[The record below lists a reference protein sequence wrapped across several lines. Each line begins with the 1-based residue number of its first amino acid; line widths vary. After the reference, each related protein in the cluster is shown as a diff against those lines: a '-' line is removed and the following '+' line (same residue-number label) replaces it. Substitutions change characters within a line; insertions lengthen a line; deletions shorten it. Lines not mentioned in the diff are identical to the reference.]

1 MQIVSSMTDD
11 KLQSLLDELYFDD
24 MIDFIE
30 EMPSSVVKRVLENYK
45 NENRSLINQF
55 LSYEEDSAGSLMT
68 IDDMIDFIEEMPSSV
83 VKRVLENY
91 KNENRSLINQFLSYE
106 EDSAGSLMTIEY
118 LSLKSHWTVR
128 ESLNYIRQKVKDL
141 ETIDV
146 AYVRDKNRVLIGEIS
161 LKNLLLSK
169 DEDIIEDVM
178 NKNVLYVTTS
188 TNQEEAIELFKKY
201 DLTVL
206 PVIDKEKIL
215 VGIIT
220 IDDMVDVIEEENT
233 EDFQKMAAMAP
244 SKEEYL
250 ESSVF
255 ELAKNRLTWLL
266 VLMVSATFT
275 GSIISKYEDIIEQM
289 VVLAAAI
296 PMLMDTGL
304 AKNRLTWLLVLMVSA
319 TFTGSIISKYE
330 DIIEQMVVLAAA
342 IPMLMDTGGNAGS
355 QSSTLVIRG
364 MALGEIKLKDWFRVV
379 WKELRVGIIVALG
392 LGLTGGNAGSQ
403 SSTLVIRGMA
413 LGEIKLKDWFRVVW
427 KELRV
432 GIIVALGLGLV
443 NFCRMRF
450 ILKQDMKISFLGEI
464 KLKDWFRVVWK
475 ELRVGIIVALG
486 LGLVN
491 FCRMRF
497 ILKQDMK
504 ISFLVSFTLGIVVVM
519 AKLVGGVLPLGAKK
533 KLLPYEIYF
542 KTRYENIIFSIFY
555 FGTSCCY
562 GKTCRWS
569 STTWS

>member
-1 MQIVSSMTDD
+1 MTKIKELLEKKDLKNLQEFLNSETSANIAEFIKENEEGEKENIILFRILSKEKAAEVFAELDADLQMQIVSSMTDD
-11 KLQSLLDELYFDD
+11 KLQSLLDELYF
-24 MIDFIE
+24 
-30 EMPSSVVKRVLENYK
+30 
-45 NENRSLINQF
+45 
-55 LSYEEDSAGSLMT
+55 
-68 IDDMIDFIEEMPSSV
+68 DDMIDFIEEMPSSV

-296 PMLMDTGL
+296 PMLMDTG
-304 AKNRLTWLLVLMVSA
+304 
-319 TFTGSIISKYE
+319 
-330 DIIEQMVVLAAA
+330 
-342 IPMLMDTGGNAGS
+342 GNAGS

-364 MALGEIKLKDWFRVV
+364 MA
-379 WKELRVGIIVALG
+379 
-392 LGLTGGNAGSQ
+392 
-403 SSTLVIRGMA
+403 
-413 LGEIKLKDWFRVVW
+413 
-427 KELRV
+427 
-432 GIIVALGLGLV
+432 
-443 NFCRMRF
+443 
-450 ILKQDMKISFLGEI
+450 LGEI

-533 KLLPYEIYF
+533 LKMDPAIMAGPLVTTIVDALALMMYF
-542 KTRYENIIFSIFY
+542 YIAMFLYKDILNI
-555 FGTSCCY
+555 
-562 GKTCRWS
+562 
-569 STTWS
+569 

>member
-1 MQIVSSMTDD
+1 MTKIRELLEKKDLKNLQEFLNSETSANIAEFIKENEEGEKENIILFRILSKEKAAEVFAELDADLQMQIVSSMTDD
-11 KLQSLLDELYFDD
+11 KLQSLLDELYF
-24 MIDFIE
+24 
-30 EMPSSVVKRVLENYK
+30 
-45 NENRSLINQF
+45 
-55 LSYEEDSAGSLMT
+55 
-68 IDDMIDFIEEMPSSV
+68 DDMIDFIEEMPSSV

-255 ELAKNRLTWLL
+255 K
-266 VLMVSATFT
+266 
-275 GSIISKYEDIIEQM
+275 
-289 VVLAAAI
+289 
-296 PMLMDTGL
+296 L

-364 MALGEIKLKDWFRVV
+364 MALGEIKLKDWF
-379 WKELRVGIIVALG
+379 K
-392 LGLTGGNAGSQ
+392 
-403 SSTLVIRGMA
+403 
-413 LGEIKLKDWFRVVW
+413 
-427 KELRV
+427 
-432 GIIVALGLGLV
+432 
-443 NFCRMRF
+443 
-450 ILKQDMKISFLGEI
+450 
-464 KLKDWFRVVWK
+464 VVWK

-533 KLLPYEIYF
+533 LKMDPAIMAGPLVTTIVDALALMMYF
-542 KTRYENIIFSIFY
+542 YIAMFLYKDILNI
-555 FGTSCCY
+555 
-562 GKTCRWS
+562 
-569 STTWS
+569 

>member
-1 MQIVSSMTDD
+1 MTKIRELLEKKDLKNLQEFLNSETSANIAEFIKENEEGEKENIILFRILSKEKAAEVFAELDGDLQMQIVSSMTDD
-11 KLQSLLDELYFDD
+11 KLQSLLDELYF
-24 MIDFIE
+24 
-30 EMPSSVVKRVLENYK
+30 
-45 NENRSLINQF
+45 
-55 LSYEEDSAGSLMT
+55 
-68 IDDMIDFIEEMPSSV
+68 DDMIDFIEEMPSSV

-188 TNQEEAIELFKKY
+188 TNQEDAIELFKKY

-275 GSIISKYEDIIEQM
+275 GSIISKYED
-289 VVLAAAI
+289 V
-296 PMLMDTGL
+296 
-304 AKNRLTWLLVLMVSA
+304 
-319 TFTGSIISKYE
+319 
-330 DIIEQMVVLAAA
+330 IEQMVVLAAA

-364 MALGEIKLKDWFRVV
+364 MA
-379 WKELRVGIIVALG
+379 
-392 LGLTGGNAGSQ
+392 
-403 SSTLVIRGMA
+403 
-413 LGEIKLKDWFRVVW
+413 
-427 KELRV
+427 
-432 GIIVALGLGLV
+432 
-443 NFCRMRF
+443 
-450 ILKQDMKISFLGEI
+450 LGEI

-533 KLLPYEIYF
+533 LKMDPAIMAGPLVTTIVDALALMMYF
-542 KTRYENIIFSIFY
+542 YIAMFLYKDVLNI
-555 FGTSCCY
+555 
-562 GKTCRWS
+562 
-569 STTWS
+569 

>member
-1 MQIVSSMTDD
+1 MTKIRELLEKKDLKNLQEFLNSETSANIAEFIKENEEGEKENIILFRILSKEKAAEVFAELDADLQMQIVSSMTDD

-55 LSYEEDSAGSLMT
+55 LSYEEDSAG
-68 IDDMIDFIEEMPSSV
+68 
-83 VKRVLENY
+83 
-91 KNENRSLINQFLSYE
+91 
-106 EDSAGSLMTIEY
+106 GLMTIEY

-188 TNQEEAIELFKKY
+188 TNQEDAIELFKKY

-296 PMLMDTGL
+296 PMLMDTG
-304 AKNRLTWLLVLMVSA
+304 
-319 TFTGSIISKYE
+319 
-330 DIIEQMVVLAAA
+330 
-342 IPMLMDTGGNAGS
+342 GNAGS

-364 MALGEIKLKDWFRVV
+364 MA
-379 WKELRVGIIVALG
+379 
-392 LGLTGGNAGSQ
+392 
-403 SSTLVIRGMA
+403 
-413 LGEIKLKDWFRVVW
+413 
-427 KELRV
+427 
-432 GIIVALGLGLV
+432 
-443 NFCRMRF
+443 
-450 ILKQDMKISFLGEI
+450 LGEI

-533 KLLPYEIYF
+533 LKMDPAIMAGPLVTTIVDALALMMYF
-542 KTRYENIIFSIFY
+542 YIAMFLYKDVLNI
-555 FGTSCCY
+555 
-562 GKTCRWS
+562 
-569 STTWS
+569 

>member
-1 MQIVSSMTDD
+1 MTKIRELLEKKDLKNLQEFLNSETSANIAEFIKENEEGEKENIILFRILSKEKAAEVFAELDADLQMQIVSSMTDD
-11 KLQSLLDELYFDD
+11 KLQSLLDELYF
-24 MIDFIE
+24 
-30 EMPSSVVKRVLENYK
+30 
-45 NENRSLINQF
+45 
-55 LSYEEDSAGSLMT
+55 
-68 IDDMIDFIEEMPSSV
+68 DDMIDFIEEMPSSV

-146 AYVRDKNRVLIGEIS
+146 AYVRDKNKVLIGEIS

-188 TNQEEAIELFKKY
+188 TNQEDAIELFKKY

-296 PMLMDTGL
+296 PMLMDTG
-304 AKNRLTWLLVLMVSA
+304 
-319 TFTGSIISKYE
+319 
-330 DIIEQMVVLAAA
+330 
-342 IPMLMDTGGNAGS
+342 GNAGS

-364 MALGEIKLKDWFRVV
+364 MA
-379 WKELRVGIIVALG
+379 
-392 LGLTGGNAGSQ
+392 
-403 SSTLVIRGMA
+403 
-413 LGEIKLKDWFRVVW
+413 
-427 KELRV
+427 
-432 GIIVALGLGLV
+432 
-443 NFCRMRF
+443 
-450 ILKQDMKISFLGEI
+450 LGEI

-533 KLLPYEIYF
+533 LKMDPAIMAGPLVTTIVDALALMMYF
-542 KTRYENIIFSIFY
+542 YIAMFLYKDILNI
-555 FGTSCCY
+555 
-562 GKTCRWS
+562 
-569 STTWS
+569 

>member
-1 MQIVSSMTDD
+1 MTKIRELLEKKDLKNLQEFLNSETSANIAEFIKENEEGEKENIILFRILSKEKAAEVFAELDGDLQMQIVSSMTDD
-11 KLQSLLDELYFDD
+11 KLQSLLDELYF
-24 MIDFIE
+24 
-30 EMPSSVVKRVLENYK
+30 
-45 NENRSLINQF
+45 
-55 LSYEEDSAGSLMT
+55 
-68 IDDMIDFIEEMPSSV
+68 DDMIDFIEEMPSSV

-169 DEDIIEDVM
+169 DEDIIENVM

-188 TNQEEAIELFKKY
+188 TNQEDAIELFKKY

-296 PMLMDTGL
+296 PMLMDTG
-304 AKNRLTWLLVLMVSA
+304 
-319 TFTGSIISKYE
+319 
-330 DIIEQMVVLAAA
+330 
-342 IPMLMDTGGNAGS
+342 GNAGS

-364 MALGEIKLKDWFRVV
+364 MA
-379 WKELRVGIIVALG
+379 
-392 LGLTGGNAGSQ
+392 
-403 SSTLVIRGMA
+403 
-413 LGEIKLKDWFRVVW
+413 
-427 KELRV
+427 
-432 GIIVALGLGLV
+432 
-443 NFCRMRF
+443 
-450 ILKQDMKISFLGEI
+450 LGEI

-533 KLLPYEIYF
+533 LKMDPAIMAGPLVTTIVDALALMMYF
-542 KTRYENIIFSIFY
+542 YIAMFLYKDVLNI
-555 FGTSCCY
+555 
-562 GKTCRWS
+562 
-569 STTWS
+569 

>member
-1 MQIVSSMTDD
+1 MTKIRELLEKKDLKNLQEFLNSETSANIAEFIKENEEGEKENIILFRILSKEKAAEVFAELDADLQMQIVSSMTDD
-11 KLQSLLDELYFDD
+11 KLQSLLDELYF
-24 MIDFIE
+24 
-30 EMPSSVVKRVLENYK
+30 
-45 NENRSLINQF
+45 
-55 LSYEEDSAGSLMT
+55 
-68 IDDMIDFIEEMPSSV
+68 DDMIDFIEEMPSSV

-296 PMLMDTGL
+296 PMLMDTG
-304 AKNRLTWLLVLMVSA
+304 
-319 TFTGSIISKYE
+319 
-330 DIIEQMVVLAAA
+330 
-342 IPMLMDTGGNAGS
+342 GNAGS

-379 WKELRVGIIVALG
+379 WKELRVGIV
-392 LGLTGGNAGSQ
+392 
-403 SSTLVIRGMA
+403 
-413 LGEIKLKDWFRVVW
+413 
-427 KELRV
+427 
-432 GIIVALGLGLV
+432 
-443 NFCRMRF
+443 
-450 ILKQDMKISFLGEI
+450 
-464 KLKDWFRVVWK
+464 
-475 ELRVGIIVALG
+475 VALG

-533 KLLPYEIYF
+533 LKMDPAIMAGPLVTTIVDALALMMYF
-542 KTRYENIIFSIFY
+542 YIAMFLYKDVLNI
-555 FGTSCCY
+555 
-562 GKTCRWS
+562 
-569 STTWS
+569 

>member
-1 MQIVSSMTDD
+1 MFTTKIRELLEKKDLKNLQEFLNSETSANIAEFIKENEEGEKENIILFRILSKEKAAEVFAELDADLQMQIVSSMTDD
-11 KLQSLLDELYFDD
+11 KLQSLLDELYF
-24 MIDFIE
+24 
-30 EMPSSVVKRVLENYK
+30 
-45 NENRSLINQF
+45 
-55 LSYEEDSAGSLMT
+55 
-68 IDDMIDFIEEMPSSV
+68 DDMIDFIEEMPSSV

-188 TNQEEAIELFKKY
+188 TNQEDAIELFKKY

-296 PMLMDTGL
+296 PMLMDTG
-304 AKNRLTWLLVLMVSA
+304 
-319 TFTGSIISKYE
+319 
-330 DIIEQMVVLAAA
+330 
-342 IPMLMDTGGNAGS
+342 GNAGS

-364 MALGEIKLKDWFRVV
+364 MA
-379 WKELRVGIIVALG
+379 
-392 LGLTGGNAGSQ
+392 
-403 SSTLVIRGMA
+403 
-413 LGEIKLKDWFRVVW
+413 
-427 KELRV
+427 
-432 GIIVALGLGLV
+432 
-443 NFCRMRF
+443 
-450 ILKQDMKISFLGEI
+450 LGEI

-533 KLLPYEIYF
+533 LKMDPAIMAGPLVTTIVDALALMMYF
-542 KTRYENIIFSIFY
+542 YIAMFLYKDVLNI
-555 FGTSCCY
+555 
-562 GKTCRWS
+562 
-569 STTWS
+569 

>member
-1 MQIVSSMTDD
+1 MTKIRELLVKKDLKNLQEFLNSETSANIAEFIKENEEGEKENIILFRILSKEKAAEVFAELDADLQMQIVSSMTDD
-11 KLQSLLDELYFDD
+11 KLQSLLDELYF
-24 MIDFIE
+24 
-30 EMPSSVVKRVLENYK
+30 
-45 NENRSLINQF
+45 
-55 LSYEEDSAGSLMT
+55 
-68 IDDMIDFIEEMPSSV
+68 DDMIDFIEEMPSSV

-296 PMLMDTGL
+296 PMLMDTG
-304 AKNRLTWLLVLMVSA
+304 
-319 TFTGSIISKYE
+319 
-330 DIIEQMVVLAAA
+330 
-342 IPMLMDTGGNAGS
+342 GNAGS

-364 MALGEIKLKDWFRVV
+364 MA
-379 WKELRVGIIVALG
+379 
-392 LGLTGGNAGSQ
+392 
-403 SSTLVIRGMA
+403 
-413 LGEIKLKDWFRVVW
+413 
-427 KELRV
+427 
-432 GIIVALGLGLV
+432 
-443 NFCRMRF
+443 
-450 ILKQDMKISFLGEI
+450 LGEI

-533 KLLPYEIYF
+533 LKMDPAIMAGPLVTTIVDALALMMYF
-542 KTRYENIIFSIFY
+542 YIAMFLYKDVLNI
-555 FGTSCCY
+555 
-562 GKTCRWS
+562 
-569 STTWS
+569 

>member
-1 MQIVSSMTDD
+1 MTKIRELLEKKDLKNLQEFLNSETSANIAEFIKENEEREKENIILFRILSKEKAAEVFAELDADLQMQIVSSMTDD
-11 KLQSLLDELYFDD
+11 KLQSLLDELYF
-24 MIDFIE
+24 
-30 EMPSSVVKRVLENYK
+30 
-45 NENRSLINQF
+45 
-55 LSYEEDSAGSLMT
+55 
-68 IDDMIDFIEEMPSSV
+68 DDMIDFIEEMPSSV

-141 ETIDV
+141 ETIDM

-169 DEDIIEDVM
+169 DEDIIENVM

-296 PMLMDTGL
+296 PMLMDTG
-304 AKNRLTWLLVLMVSA
+304 
-319 TFTGSIISKYE
+319 
-330 DIIEQMVVLAAA
+330 
-342 IPMLMDTGGNAGS
+342 GNAGS

-364 MALGEIKLKDWFRVV
+364 MA
-379 WKELRVGIIVALG
+379 
-392 LGLTGGNAGSQ
+392 
-403 SSTLVIRGMA
+403 
-413 LGEIKLKDWFRVVW
+413 
-427 KELRV
+427 
-432 GIIVALGLGLV
+432 
-443 NFCRMRF
+443 
-450 ILKQDMKISFLGEI
+450 LGEI

-519 AKLVGGVLPLGAKK
+519 AKLVGGVLPLGAKRLK
-533 KLLPYEIYF
+533 MDPAIMAGPLVTTIVDALALMMYF
-542 KTRYENIIFSIFY
+542 YIAMFLYKDVLNI
-555 FGTSCCY
+555 
-562 GKTCRWS
+562 
-569 STTWS
+569 

>member
-1 MQIVSSMTDD
+1 MTKIKELLEKKDLKNLQEFLNSETSANIAEFIKENEEGEKENIILFRILSKEKAAEVFAELDGDLQMQIVSSMTDD
-11 KLQSLLDELYFDD
+11 KLQSLLDELYF
-24 MIDFIE
+24 
-30 EMPSSVVKRVLENYK
+30 
-45 NENRSLINQF
+45 
-55 LSYEEDSAGSLMT
+55 
-68 IDDMIDFIEEMPSSV
+68 DDMIDFIEEMPSSV

-296 PMLMDTGL
+296 PMLMDTG
-304 AKNRLTWLLVLMVSA
+304 
-319 TFTGSIISKYE
+319 
-330 DIIEQMVVLAAA
+330 
-342 IPMLMDTGGNAGS
+342 GNAGS

-364 MALGEIKLKDWFRVV
+364 MA
-379 WKELRVGIIVALG
+379 
-392 LGLTGGNAGSQ
+392 
-403 SSTLVIRGMA
+403 
-413 LGEIKLKDWFRVVW
+413 
-427 KELRV
+427 
-432 GIIVALGLGLV
+432 
-443 NFCRMRF
+443 
-450 ILKQDMKISFLGEI
+450 LGEI

-533 KLLPYEIYF
+533 LKMDPAIMAGPLVTTIVDALALMMYF
-542 KTRYENIIFSIFY
+542 YIAMFLYKDVLNI
-555 FGTSCCY
+555 
-562 GKTCRWS
+562 
-569 STTWS
+569 

>member
-1 MQIVSSMTDD
+1 MTKIKELLEKKDLKNLQEFLNSETSANIAEFIKENEEGEKENIILFRILSKEKAAEVFAELDADLQMQIVSSMTDD
-11 KLQSLLDELYFDD
+11 KLQSLLDELYF
-24 MIDFIE
+24 
-30 EMPSSVVKRVLENYK
+30 
-45 NENRSLINQF
+45 
-55 LSYEEDSAGSLMT
+55 
-68 IDDMIDFIEEMPSSV
+68 DDMIDFIEEMPSSV

-296 PMLMDTGL
+296 PMLMDTG
-304 AKNRLTWLLVLMVSA
+304 
-319 TFTGSIISKYE
+319 
-330 DIIEQMVVLAAA
+330 
-342 IPMLMDTGGNAGS
+342 GNAGS

-364 MALGEIKLKDWFRVV
+364 MA
-379 WKELRVGIIVALG
+379 
-392 LGLTGGNAGSQ
+392 
-403 SSTLVIRGMA
+403 
-413 LGEIKLKDWFRVVW
+413 
-427 KELRV
+427 
-432 GIIVALGLGLV
+432 
-443 NFCRMRF
+443 
-450 ILKQDMKISFLGEI
+450 LGEI

-533 KLLPYEIYF
+533 LKMDPAIMAGPLVTTIVDALALMMYF
-542 KTRYENIIFSIFY
+542 YIAMFLYKDVLNI
-555 FGTSCCY
+555 
-562 GKTCRWS
+562 
-569 STTWS
+569 

>member
-1 MQIVSSMTDD
+1 MFVTKIKELLEKKDLKNLQEFLNSETSANIAEFIKENEEGEKENIILFRILSKEKAAEVFAELDADLQMQIVSSMTDD

-30 EMPSSVVKRVLENYK
+30 EMPSNVVKRVLENYK
-45 NENRSLINQF
+45 NENRYLINQF
-55 LSYEEDSAGSLMT
+55 LSYD
-68 IDDMIDFIEEMPSSV
+68 
-83 VKRVLENY
+83 
-91 KNENRSLINQFLSYE
+91 

-146 AYVRDKNRVLIGEIS
+146 AYVRNKNKVLIGEIS
-161 LKNLLLSK
+161 LKNLLLSS
-169 DEDIIEDVM
+169 DEDIIEDIM

-296 PMLMDTGL
+296 PMLMDTG
-304 AKNRLTWLLVLMVSA
+304 
-319 TFTGSIISKYE
+319 
-330 DIIEQMVVLAAA
+330 
-342 IPMLMDTGGNAGS
+342 GNAGS
-355 QSSTLVIRG
+355 QSSTLIIRG
-364 MALGEIKLKDWFRVV
+364 MALGEIKLKDWFKVV
-379 WKELRVGIIVALG
+379 WKELRVGIIVA
-392 LGLTGGNAGSQ
+392 
-403 SSTLVIRGMA
+403 V
-413 LGEIKLKDWFRVVW
+413 
-427 KELRV
+427 
-432 GIIVALGLGLV
+432 
-443 NFCRMRF
+443 
-450 ILKQDMKISFLGEI
+450 
-464 KLKDWFRVVWK
+464 
-475 ELRVGIIVALG
+475 G

-504 ISFLVSFTLGIVVVM
+504 ISFLVSFTLGVVVVM

-533 KLLPYEIYF
+533 LKMDPAIMAGPLVTTIVDALALMMYF
-542 KTRYENIIFSIFY
+542 YIAMFLYRDVLNI
-555 FGTSCCY
+555 
-562 GKTCRWS
+562 
-569 STTWS
+569 

>member
-1 MQIVSSMTDD
+1 MFTTKIRELLEKKDLKNLQEFLNSETSANIAEFIKENEEGEKENIILFRILSKEKAAEVFAELDADLQMQIVSSMTDD
-11 KLQSLLDELYFDD
+11 KLQSLLDELYF
-24 MIDFIE
+24 
-30 EMPSSVVKRVLENYK
+30 
-45 NENRSLINQF
+45 
-55 LSYEEDSAGSLMT
+55 
-68 IDDMIDFIEEMPSSV
+68 DDMIDFIEEMPSSV

-169 DEDIIEDVM
+169 DEDIIENVM

-188 TNQEEAIELFKKY
+188 TNQEDAIELFKKY

-296 PMLMDTGL
+296 PMLMDTG
-304 AKNRLTWLLVLMVSA
+304 
-319 TFTGSIISKYE
+319 
-330 DIIEQMVVLAAA
+330 
-342 IPMLMDTGGNAGS
+342 GNAGS

-364 MALGEIKLKDWFRVV
+364 MA
-379 WKELRVGIIVALG
+379 
-392 LGLTGGNAGSQ
+392 
-403 SSTLVIRGMA
+403 
-413 LGEIKLKDWFRVVW
+413 
-427 KELRV
+427 
-432 GIIVALGLGLV
+432 
-443 NFCRMRF
+443 
-450 ILKQDMKISFLGEI
+450 LGEI

-533 KLLPYEIYF
+533 LKMDPAIMAGPLVTTIVDALALMMYF
-542 KTRYENIIFSIFY
+542 YIAMFLYKDVLNI
-555 FGTSCCY
+555 
-562 GKTCRWS
+562 
-569 STTWS
+569 

>member
-1 MQIVSSMTDD
+1 MTKIRELLEKKDLKNLQEFLNSETSANIAEFIKENEEGEKENIILFRILSKEKAAEVFAELDGDLQMQIVSSMTDD
-11 KLQSLLDELYFDD
+11 KLQSLLDELYF
-24 MIDFIE
+24 
-30 EMPSSVVKRVLENYK
+30 
-45 NENRSLINQF
+45 
-55 LSYEEDSAGSLMT
+55 
-68 IDDMIDFIEEMPSSV
+68 DDMIDFIEEMPSSV

-188 TNQEEAIELFKKY
+188 TNQEDAIELFKKY

-296 PMLMDTGL
+296 PMLMDTG
-304 AKNRLTWLLVLMVSA
+304 
-319 TFTGSIISKYE
+319 
-330 DIIEQMVVLAAA
+330 
-342 IPMLMDTGGNAGS
+342 GNAGS

-364 MALGEIKLKDWFRVV
+364 MA
-379 WKELRVGIIVALG
+379 
-392 LGLTGGNAGSQ
+392 
-403 SSTLVIRGMA
+403 
-413 LGEIKLKDWFRVVW
+413 
-427 KELRV
+427 
-432 GIIVALGLGLV
+432 
-443 NFCRMRF
+443 
-450 ILKQDMKISFLGEI
+450 LGEI

-533 KLLPYEIYF
+533 LKMDPAIMAGPLVTTIVDALALMMYF
-542 KTRYENIIFSIFY
+542 YIAMFLYKDILNI
-555 FGTSCCY
+555 
-562 GKTCRWS
+562 
-569 STTWS
+569 

>member
-1 MQIVSSMTDD
+1 MTKIRELLEKKDLKNLQEFLNSETSANIAEFIKENEEGEKENIILFRILSKEKAAEVFAELDGDLQMQIVSSMTDD
-11 KLQSLLDELYFDD
+11 KLQSLLDELYF
-24 MIDFIE
+24 
-30 EMPSSVVKRVLENYK
+30 
-45 NENRSLINQF
+45 
-55 LSYEEDSAGSLMT
+55 
-68 IDDMIDFIEEMPSSV
+68 DDMIDFIEEMPSSV

-146 AYVRDKNRVLIGEIS
+146 AYVRDKNRVLIGEVS

-188 TNQEEAIELFKKY
+188 TNQEDAIELFKKY

-296 PMLMDTGL
+296 PMLMDTG
-304 AKNRLTWLLVLMVSA
+304 
-319 TFTGSIISKYE
+319 
-330 DIIEQMVVLAAA
+330 
-342 IPMLMDTGGNAGS
+342 GNAGS

-364 MALGEIKLKDWFRVV
+364 MA
-379 WKELRVGIIVALG
+379 
-392 LGLTGGNAGSQ
+392 
-403 SSTLVIRGMA
+403 
-413 LGEIKLKDWFRVVW
+413 
-427 KELRV
+427 
-432 GIIVALGLGLV
+432 
-443 NFCRMRF
+443 
-450 ILKQDMKISFLGEI
+450 LGEI

-533 KLLPYEIYF
+533 LKMDPAIMAGPLVTTIVDALALMMYF
-542 KTRYENIIFSIFY
+542 YIAMFLYKDVLNI
-555 FGTSCCY
+555 
-562 GKTCRWS
+562 
-569 STTWS
+569 

>member
-1 MQIVSSMTDD
+1 MTKIRELLEKKDLKNLQEFLNSETSANIAEFIKENEEGEKENIILFRILSKEKAAEVFAELDADLQMQIVSSMTDD
-11 KLQSLLDELYFDD
+11 KLQSLLDELYF
-24 MIDFIE
+24 
-30 EMPSSVVKRVLENYK
+30 
-45 NENRSLINQF
+45 
-55 LSYEEDSAGSLMT
+55 
-68 IDDMIDFIEEMPSSV
+68 DDMIDFIEEMPSSV

-146 AYVRDKNRVLIGEIS
+146 AYVRDKNKVLIGEIS

-188 TNQEEAIELFKKY
+188 TNQEDAIELFKKY

-275 GSIISKYEDIIEQM
+275 GSIISKYED
-289 VVLAAAI
+289 V
-296 PMLMDTGL
+296 
-304 AKNRLTWLLVLMVSA
+304 
-319 TFTGSIISKYE
+319 
-330 DIIEQMVVLAAA
+330 IEQMVVLAAA

-364 MALGEIKLKDWFRVV
+364 MA
-379 WKELRVGIIVALG
+379 
-392 LGLTGGNAGSQ
+392 
-403 SSTLVIRGMA
+403 
-413 LGEIKLKDWFRVVW
+413 
-427 KELRV
+427 
-432 GIIVALGLGLV
+432 
-443 NFCRMRF
+443 
-450 ILKQDMKISFLGEI
+450 LGEI

-533 KLLPYEIYF
+533 LKMDPAIMAGPLVTTIVDALALMMYF
-542 KTRYENIIFSIFY
+542 YIAMFLYKDVLNI
-555 FGTSCCY
+555 
-562 GKTCRWS
+562 
-569 STTWS
+569 

>member
-1 MQIVSSMTDD
+1 MTKIRELLEKKDLKNLQEFLNSETSANIAEFIKENEEGEKENIILFRILSKEKAAEVFAELDADLQMQIVSSMTDD
-11 KLQSLLDELYFDD
+11 KLQSLLDELYF
-24 MIDFIE
+24 
-30 EMPSSVVKRVLENYK
+30 
-45 NENRSLINQF
+45 
-55 LSYEEDSAGSLMT
+55 
-68 IDDMIDFIEEMPSSV
+68 DDMIDFIEEMPSSV

-296 PMLMDTGL
+296 PMLMDTG
-304 AKNRLTWLLVLMVSA
+304 
-319 TFTGSIISKYE
+319 
-330 DIIEQMVVLAAA
+330 
-342 IPMLMDTGGNAGS
+342 
-355 QSSTLVIRG
+355 
-364 MALGEIKLKDWFRVV
+364 
-379 WKELRVGIIVALG
+379 
-392 LGLTGGNAGSQ
+392 GNAGSQ

-450 ILKQDMKISFLGEI
+450 ILKQDMK
-464 KLKDWFRVVWK
+464 V
-475 ELRVGIIVALG
+475 
-486 LGLVN
+486 
-491 FCRMRF
+491 
-497 ILKQDMK
+497 
-504 ISFLVSFTLGIVVVM
+504 SFLVSFTLGIVVVM

-533 KLLPYEIYF
+533 LKMDPAIMAGPLVTTIVDALALMMYF
-542 KTRYENIIFSIFY
+542 YIAMFLYKDVLNI
-555 FGTSCCY
+555 
-562 GKTCRWS
+562 
-569 STTWS
+569 

>member
-1 MQIVSSMTDD
+1 MIKIRELLEKKDLKNLQEFLNSETSANIAEFIKENEEGEKENIILFRILSKEKAAEVFAELDADLQMQIVSSMTDD

-55 LSYEEDSAGSLMT
+55 LSYEEESAGSL
-68 IDDMIDFIEEMPSSV
+68 
-83 VKRVLENY
+83 L
-91 KNENRSLINQFLSYE
+91 
-106 EDSAGSLMTIEY
+106 TIEY

-169 DEDIIEDVM
+169 DEDIIENVM

-188 TNQEEAIELFKKY
+188 TNQEDAIELFKKY

-206 PVIDKEKIL
+206 SVIDKEKIL

-296 PMLMDTGL
+296 PMLMDTG
-304 AKNRLTWLLVLMVSA
+304 
-319 TFTGSIISKYE
+319 
-330 DIIEQMVVLAAA
+330 
-342 IPMLMDTGGNAGS
+342 GNAGS

-364 MALGEIKLKDWFRVV
+364 MA
-379 WKELRVGIIVALG
+379 
-392 LGLTGGNAGSQ
+392 
-403 SSTLVIRGMA
+403 
-413 LGEIKLKDWFRVVW
+413 
-427 KELRV
+427 
-432 GIIVALGLGLV
+432 
-443 NFCRMRF
+443 
-450 ILKQDMKISFLGEI
+450 LGEI

-533 KLLPYEIYF
+533 LKMDPAIMAGPLVTTIVDALALMMYFYIAMLLY
-542 KTRYENIIFSIFY
+542 KDVLNI
-555 FGTSCCY
+555 
-562 GKTCRWS
+562 
-569 STTWS
+569 

>member
-1 MQIVSSMTDD
+1 MTKIKELLEKKDLKNLQEFLNSETSANIAEFIKENEEGEKENIILFRILSKEKAAEVFAELDADLQMQIVSSMTDD
-11 KLQSLLDELYFDD
+11 KLQSLLDELYF
-24 MIDFIE
+24 
-30 EMPSSVVKRVLENYK
+30 
-45 NENRSLINQF
+45 
-55 LSYEEDSAGSLMT
+55 
-68 IDDMIDFIEEMPSSV
+68 DDMIDFIEEMPSSV

-220 IDDMVDVIEEENT
+220 IGDMVDVIEEENT

-255 ELAKNRLTWLL
+255 E
-266 VLMVSATFT
+266 
-275 GSIISKYEDIIEQM
+275 
-289 VVLAAAI
+289 
-296 PMLMDTGL
+296 L

-392 LGLTGGNAGSQ
+392 LGL
-403 SSTLVIRGMA
+403 
-413 LGEIKLKDWFRVVW
+413 
-427 KELRV
+427 
-432 GIIVALGLGLV
+432 
-443 NFCRMRF
+443 
-450 ILKQDMKISFLGEI
+450 
-464 KLKDWFRVVWK
+464 
-475 ELRVGIIVALG
+475 
-486 LGLVN
+486 VN

-533 KLLPYEIYF
+533 LKMDPAIMAGPLVTTIVDALALMMYF
-542 KTRYENIIFSIFY
+542 YIAMFLYKDVLNI
-555 FGTSCCY
+555 
-562 GKTCRWS
+562 
-569 STTWS
+569 

>member
-1 MQIVSSMTDD
+1 MTKIRELLEKKDLKNLQEFLNSETSANIAEFIKENEEGEKENIILFRILSKEKAAEVFAELDADLQMQIVSSMTDD
-11 KLQSLLDELYFDD
+11 KLQSLLDELYF
-24 MIDFIE
+24 
-30 EMPSSVVKRVLENYK
+30 
-45 NENRSLINQF
+45 
-55 LSYEEDSAGSLMT
+55 
-68 IDDMIDFIEEMPSSV
+68 DDMIDFIEEMPSSV

-169 DEDIIEDVM
+169 DEDIIENVM

-188 TNQEEAIELFKKY
+188 TNQEDAIELFKKY

-296 PMLMDTGL
+296 PMLMDTG
-304 AKNRLTWLLVLMVSA
+304 
-319 TFTGSIISKYE
+319 
-330 DIIEQMVVLAAA
+330 
-342 IPMLMDTGGNAGS
+342 GNAGS
-355 QSSTLVIRG
+355 QSSTLIIRG
-364 MALGEIKLKDWFRVV
+364 LALGEIKTNDVWKILWKEFRVSII
-379 WKELRVGIIVALG
+379 VGIVLAGVNFLRILYFDKIGIKMTFVVCSSLFATVVIAKVVGGILPVAAKKLKLDPAIMASPLITTIVDAC
-392 LGLTGGNAGSQ
+392 A
-403 SSTLVIRGMA
+403 LVIYFSMA
-413 LGEIKLKDWFRVVW
+413 T
-427 KELRV
+427 
-432 GIIVALGLGLV
+432 
-443 NFCRMRF
+443 M
-450 ILKQDMKISFLGEI
+450 ILHIS
-464 KLKDWFRVVWK
+464 
-475 ELRVGIIVALG
+475 
-486 LGLVN
+486 
-491 FCRMRF
+491 
-497 ILKQDMK
+497 
-504 ISFLVSFTLGIVVVM
+504 
-519 AKLVGGVLPLGAKK
+519 
-533 KLLPYEIYF
+533 
-542 KTRYENIIFSIFY
+542 
-555 FGTSCCY
+555 
-562 GKTCRWS
+562 
-569 STTWS
+569 

>member
-1 MQIVSSMTDD
+1 MTKIKELLEKKDLKNLQEFLNSETSANIAEFIKENEEGEKENIILFRILSKEKAAEVFAELDADLQMQIVSSMTDD
-11 KLQSLLDELYFDD
+11 KLQSLLDELYF
-24 MIDFIE
+24 
-30 EMPSSVVKRVLENYK
+30 
-45 NENRSLINQF
+45 
-55 LSYEEDSAGSLMT
+55 
-68 IDDMIDFIEEMPSSV
+68 DDMIDFIEEMPSSV

-169 DEDIIEDVM
+169 DEDIIENVM

-296 PMLMDTGL
+296 PMLMDTG
-304 AKNRLTWLLVLMVSA
+304 
-319 TFTGSIISKYE
+319 
-330 DIIEQMVVLAAA
+330 
-342 IPMLMDTGGNAGS
+342 GNAGS

-364 MALGEIKLKDWFRVV
+364 MA
-379 WKELRVGIIVALG
+379 
-392 LGLTGGNAGSQ
+392 
-403 SSTLVIRGMA
+403 
-413 LGEIKLKDWFRVVW
+413 
-427 KELRV
+427 
-432 GIIVALGLGLV
+432 
-443 NFCRMRF
+443 
-450 ILKQDMKISFLGEI
+450 LGEI

-533 KLLPYEIYF
+533 LKMDPAIMAGPLVTTIVDALALMMYF
-542 KTRYENIIFSIFY
+542 YIAMFLYKDVLNI
-555 FGTSCCY
+555 
-562 GKTCRWS
+562 
-569 STTWS
+569 

>member
-1 MQIVSSMTDD
+1 MTKIRELLEKKDLKNLQEFLNSETSANIAEFIKENEEGEKENIILFRILSKEKAAEVFAELDGDLQMQIVSSMTDD
-11 KLQSLLDELYFDD
+11 KLQSLLDELYF
-24 MIDFIE
+24 
-30 EMPSSVVKRVLENYK
+30 
-45 NENRSLINQF
+45 
-55 LSYEEDSAGSLMT
+55 
-68 IDDMIDFIEEMPSSV
+68 DDMIDFIEEMPSSV

-296 PMLMDTGL
+296 PMLMDTG
-304 AKNRLTWLLVLMVSA
+304 
-319 TFTGSIISKYE
+319 
-330 DIIEQMVVLAAA
+330 
-342 IPMLMDTGGNAGS
+342 GNAGS

-364 MALGEIKLKDWFRVV
+364 MA
-379 WKELRVGIIVALG
+379 
-392 LGLTGGNAGSQ
+392 
-403 SSTLVIRGMA
+403 
-413 LGEIKLKDWFRVVW
+413 
-427 KELRV
+427 
-432 GIIVALGLGLV
+432 
-443 NFCRMRF
+443 
-450 ILKQDMKISFLGEI
+450 LGEI

-533 KLLPYEIYF
+533 LKMDPAIMAGPLVTTIVDALALMMYF
-542 KTRYENIIFSIFY
+542 YIAMFLYKDVLNI
-555 FGTSCCY
+555 
-562 GKTCRWS
+562 
-569 STTWS
+569 

>member
-1 MQIVSSMTDD
+1 MTKIKELLEKKDLKNLQEFLNSETSANIAEFIKENEEGEKENIILFRILSKEKAAEVFAELDADLQMQIVSSMTDD
-11 KLQSLLDELYFDD
+11 KLQSLLDELYF
-24 MIDFIE
+24 
-30 EMPSSVVKRVLENYK
+30 
-45 NENRSLINQF
+45 
-55 LSYEEDSAGSLMT
+55 
-68 IDDMIDFIEEMPSSV
+68 DDMIDFIEEMPSSV

-169 DEDIIEDVM
+169 DEDIIENVM

-188 TNQEEAIELFKKY
+188 TNQEDAIELFKKY

-296 PMLMDTGL
+296 PMLMDTG
-304 AKNRLTWLLVLMVSA
+304 
-319 TFTGSIISKYE
+319 
-330 DIIEQMVVLAAA
+330 
-342 IPMLMDTGGNAGS
+342 GNAGS

-364 MALGEIKLKDWFRVV
+364 MA
-379 WKELRVGIIVALG
+379 
-392 LGLTGGNAGSQ
+392 
-403 SSTLVIRGMA
+403 
-413 LGEIKLKDWFRVVW
+413 
-427 KELRV
+427 
-432 GIIVALGLGLV
+432 
-443 NFCRMRF
+443 
-450 ILKQDMKISFLGEI
+450 LGEI

-533 KLLPYEIYF
+533 LKMDPAIMAGPLVTTIVDALALMMYF
-542 KTRYENIIFSIFY
+542 YIAMFLYKDVLNI
-555 FGTSCCY
+555 
-562 GKTCRWS
+562 
-569 STTWS
+569 

>member
-1 MQIVSSMTDD
+1 MTKIRELLEKKDLKNLQEFLNSETSANIAEFIKENEEGEKENIILFRILSKEKAAEVFAELDSDLQMQIVSSMTDD
-11 KLQSLLDELYFDD
+11 KLQSLLDELYF
-24 MIDFIE
+24 
-30 EMPSSVVKRVLENYK
+30 
-45 NENRSLINQF
+45 
-55 LSYEEDSAGSLMT
+55 
-68 IDDMIDFIEEMPSSV
+68 DDMIDFIEEMPSSV

-146 AYVRDKNRVLIGEIS
+146 AYVRDKNKVLIGEIS

-188 TNQEEAIELFKKY
+188 TNQEDAIELFKKY

-296 PMLMDTGL
+296 PMLMDTG
-304 AKNRLTWLLVLMVSA
+304 
-319 TFTGSIISKYE
+319 
-330 DIIEQMVVLAAA
+330 
-342 IPMLMDTGGNAGS
+342 GNAGS

-364 MALGEIKLKDWFRVV
+364 MA
-379 WKELRVGIIVALG
+379 
-392 LGLTGGNAGSQ
+392 
-403 SSTLVIRGMA
+403 
-413 LGEIKLKDWFRVVW
+413 
-427 KELRV
+427 
-432 GIIVALGLGLV
+432 
-443 NFCRMRF
+443 
-450 ILKQDMKISFLGEI
+450 LGEI

-533 KLLPYEIYF
+533 LKMDPAIMAGPLVTTIVDALALMMYF
-542 KTRYENIIFSIFY
+542 YIAMFLYKDVLNI
-555 FGTSCCY
+555 
-562 GKTCRWS
+562 
-569 STTWS
+569 

>member
-1 MQIVSSMTDD
+1 MTKIRELLEKKDLKNLQEFLNSETSANIAEFIKENEEGEKENIILFRILSKEKAAEVFAELDADLQMQIVSSMTDD
-11 KLQSLLDELYFDD
+11 KLQSLLDELYF
-24 MIDFIE
+24 
-30 EMPSSVVKRVLENYK
+30 
-45 NENRSLINQF
+45 
-55 LSYEEDSAGSLMT
+55 
-68 IDDMIDFIEEMPSSV
+68 DDMIDFIEEMPSSV

-169 DEDIIEDVM
+169 DEDIIENVM

-188 TNQEEAIELFKKY
+188 TNQEDAIELFKKY

-296 PMLMDTGL
+296 PMLMDTG
-304 AKNRLTWLLVLMVSA
+304 
-319 TFTGSIISKYE
+319 
-330 DIIEQMVVLAAA
+330 
-342 IPMLMDTGGNAGS
+342 GNAGS

-364 MALGEIKLKDWFRVV
+364 MALGEIKLKDWFRV
-379 WKELRVGIIVALG
+379 I
-392 LGLTGGNAGSQ
+392 
-403 SSTLVIRGMA
+403 
-413 LGEIKLKDWFRVVW
+413 
-427 KELRV
+427 
-432 GIIVALGLGLV
+432 
-443 NFCRMRF
+443 
-450 ILKQDMKISFLGEI
+450 
-464 KLKDWFRVVWK
+464 WK

-533 KLLPYEIYF
+533 LKMDPAIMAGPLVTTIVDALALMMYF
-542 KTRYENIIFSIFY
+542 YIAMFLYKDVLNI
-555 FGTSCCY
+555 
-562 GKTCRWS
+562 
-569 STTWS
+569 

>member
-1 MQIVSSMTDD
+1 MFMTKIKELLEKKDLKNLQEFLNSETSANIAEFIKENEEGEKENIILFRILSKEKAAEVFAELDGDLQMQIVSSMTDD
-11 KLQSLLDELYFDD
+11 KLQSLLDELYF
-24 MIDFIE
+24 
-30 EMPSSVVKRVLENYK
+30 
-45 NENRSLINQF
+45 
-55 LSYEEDSAGSLMT
+55 
-68 IDDMIDFIEEMPSSV
+68 DDMIDFIEEMPSSV

-296 PMLMDTGL
+296 PMLMDTG
-304 AKNRLTWLLVLMVSA
+304 
-319 TFTGSIISKYE
+319 
-330 DIIEQMVVLAAA
+330 
-342 IPMLMDTGGNAGS
+342 GNAGS

-364 MALGEIKLKDWFRVV
+364 MA
-379 WKELRVGIIVALG
+379 
-392 LGLTGGNAGSQ
+392 
-403 SSTLVIRGMA
+403 
-413 LGEIKLKDWFRVVW
+413 
-427 KELRV
+427 
-432 GIIVALGLGLV
+432 
-443 NFCRMRF
+443 
-450 ILKQDMKISFLGEI
+450 LGEI

-533 KLLPYEIYF
+533 LKMDPAIMAGPLVTTIVDALALMMYF
-542 KTRYENIIFSIFY
+542 YIAMFLYKDVLNI
-555 FGTSCCY
+555 
-562 GKTCRWS
+562 
-569 STTWS
+569 